1 MKVDFGHFVESG
13 INLRGG
19 FRFQLW
25 FLFCFLLI
33 PFFLVNI
40 SPRLRMGA
48 PQVVPHALGS
58 QITAHFDE
66 RLLAVVVL
74 LAEDAEHVLVIVGE
88 HNILEV
94 APNL

>member
-1 MKVDFGHFVESG
+1 
-13 INLRGG
+13 
-19 FRFQLW
+19 
-25 FLFCFLLI
+25 
-33 PFFLVNI
+33 
-40 SPRLRMGA
+40 MGA

-74 LAEDAEHVLVIVGE
+74 LAEDAEHLLVIVGE
-88 HNILEV
+88 QNILEV

>member
-1 MKVDFGHFVESG
+1 MRIDAHPMRIGRC
-13 INLRGG
+13 I
-19 FRFQLW
+19 
-25 FLFCFLLI
+25 
-33 PFFLVNI
+33 
-40 SPRLRMGA
+40 RMA
-48 PQVVPHALGS
+48 NPIPHALGS